1 MCQNL
6 RSLMNKTGTEA
17 SRLASIP
24 CDNSACSR
32 SFKTQGAWVNHALAE
47 HARASELEATFAFNR
62 ARAAVPGS
70 RPAAVAANDDAFTRD
85 VNNAY
90 NGLLAEGRLL
100 ERERNNGN
108 SGRGEKRK
116 RLRAVNKQVQAFEN
130 AREGEDSAGWG
141 ADT

>member
-1 MCQNL
+1 
-6 RSLMNKTGTEA
+6 
-17 SRLASIP
+17 
-24 CDNSACSR
+24 
-32 SFKTQGAWVNHALAE
+32 
-47 HARASELEATFAFNR
+47 
-62 ARAAVPGS
+62 
-70 RPAAVAANDDAFTRD
+70 VAANDDAFTRD

-116 RLRAVNKQVQAFEN
+116 RLRAVNKQVQAFES
-130 AREGEDSAGWG
+130 ARGGGDSAGWG